1 MLFTIG
7 RIEYLLLVVKQY
19 SLVSKSAQLHVRV
32 RFAPS
37 PTGHL
42 HLGGLR
48 TALFNYL
55 FAKQHGGQ
63 FVLRIEDTDV
73 QRTVDGAAEAI
84 QSCLQWLGLNADES
98 PSKGGPHGP
107 YVQSQRLHIYSQAAK
122 ELLEQDKVYR
132 CFCSRE
138 RLMLKRK
145 EALRMGRDPGYDNA
159 CRHLSKEEIVSKLR
173 SCQPFVLRLKQK
185 SQLITFEDVVYG
197 SHSFPVRDDM
207 GDPILIKSDGYPTY
221 HFASVIDDHDM
232 QISHVLRGEEWL
244 SSTGIHLQL
253 YKAFQWEP
261 PVFAHLPLMLNL
273 SGAKLSKREGM
284 SLIEHYRDRC
294 FYPEA
299 VVSFACFA
307 GGGFVGDSDKLAL
320 RSLDEYVNL
329 FDLKHVAKRRPKL
342 DIQWLEL
349 LNRQALAKKTDAELL
364 AHMRHLIHHHI
375 PSEEQSSFSDS
386 FMLNVF
392 NHYKNEIC
400 TLAELFDESRIFLW
414 KMPTVPL
421 QLEADQSSQLVEV
434 RHLDALIAA
443 LECLQ
448 DDRFERKVLADLL
461 CHVAANGGVPTA
473 HLMQFLR
480 RVLTGSRRGLPIAEV
495 LEILG
500 KYNSL
505 QRLRIV
511 RHCVASK

>member
-1 MLFTIG
+1 MLGALGKTE
-7 RIEYLLLVVKQY
+7 RLLLVVKRY
-19 SLVSKSAQLHVRV
+19 SLASKGARLHVRV

-63 FVLRIEDTDV
+63 FILRIEDTDAE
-73 QRTVDGAAEAI
+73 RTVDGAAEAI
-84 QSCLQWLGLNADES
+84 QSCLQWLGLNPDES
-98 PSKGGPHGP
+98 PSRGGPHGP
-107 YVQSQRLHIYSQAAK
+107 YIQSKRLDIYTQAAK
-122 ELLEQDKVYR
+122 ELLEKDKVYR
-132 CFCSRE
+132 CFCSKE

-145 EALRMGRDPGYDNA
+145 EALRMGRDPGYDNM
-159 CRHLSKEEIVSKLR
+159 CRHLSNEEIASKLR
-173 SCQPFVLRLKQK
+173 SRQPFALRLKQK
-185 SQLITFEDVVYG
+185 SQMVTFEDVVYG
-197 SHSFPVRDDM
+197 SHSFPVRDDI

-244 SSTGIHLQL
+244 TSTPIHLQL
-253 YKAFQWEP
+253 YEAFQWKP
-261 PVFAHLPLMLNL
+261 PVFAHLPLILSL
-273 SGAKLSKREGM
+273 SGAKVSKREGM
-284 SLIEHYRDRC
+284 SLIDHYRERC

-307 GGGFVGDSDKLAL
+307 GGGFVGDNDRLTL
-320 RSLDEYVNL
+320 RSLEEYANL
-329 FDLKHVAKRRPKL
+329 FDLKHVARRRPKL
-342 DIQWLEL
+342 DIQWLQL
-349 LNRQALAKKTDAELL
+349 LNRQALARKTDAELL
-364 AHMRHLIHHHI
+364 AHTRHLIRRYVAL
-375 PSEEQSSFSDS
+375 EEQLSFSDS
-386 FMLNVF
+386 FILKVI

-400 TLAELFDESRIFLW
+400 TLAELFDNKRFFLW

-421 QLEADQSSQLVEV
+421 QPAADQPPLVEV
-434 RHLDALIAA
+434 KHLDALIVA

-448 DDRFERKVLADLL
+448 DDRFQKKILTDLL
-461 CHVAANGGVPTA
+461 CHVAADCGISTA
-473 HLMQFLR
+473 HFMQFLR
-480 RVLTGSRRGLPIAEV
+480 RVLTASRRGLPIAEV

-500 KYNSL
+500 KNNCL

-511 RHCVASK
+511 RNCIASK